1 MKSKNSKILLITTA
15 VLVMF
20 LCTSVDAVGGGQKT
34 LNWVKNLLINRIDKA
49 IEQIETMKSGV
60 DLRGEFSAEEKRE
73 IKSNLESYINYL
85 EDKKAE
91 VNAAETRVDLRFI
104 VVDLRYKWRELGE
117 YKRSIRGFILVSRFE
132 NVAIRAENLS
142 ARIDAR
148 ISELNV
154 SEEDKEGLRELRSE
168 FDAEIDLMQDKVSD
182 AEEKFGEGDTSEGY
196 HLLGEAR
203 DYLYNAFNILKDI
216 VKEFRRL
223 QE

>member
-1 MKSKNSKILLITTA
+1 M
-15 VLVMF
+15 
-20 LCTSVDAVGGGQKT
+20 
-34 LNWVKNLLINRIDKA
+34 KNLLINRIDKA

-154 SEEDKEGLRELRSE
+154 
-168 FDAEIDLMQDKVSD
+168 
-182 AEEKFGEGDTSEGY
+182 EGDTSEGY